1 MAYKEQYDRM
11 RRWYEKFSSLTSG
24 RLHDIPSENYID
36 DVYAFF
42 LNAYHL
48 KDWIKNDNG
57 IPKNVQDLV
66 ENYIN
71 GKAHL
76 SLCADIC
83 NSLKHLKL
91 DGRGSRSGENPAFGR
106 KQYGLALGAAPT
118 TIALKYEVVLD
129 SGATIDAFEIATGCV
144 KAWDEF
150 FQAHKL

>member
-1 MAYKEQYDRM
+1 MAYQQQYKRM
-11 RRWYEKFSSLTSG
+11 MRWHEKFSSLNSG
-24 RLHDIPSENYID
+24 RSHDIPSENYID
-36 DVYAFF
+36 DIYAFF

-71 GKAHL
+71 WNEHL

-91 DGRGSRSGENPAFGR
+91 NDSCSGKNPAFGR
-106 KQYGLALGAAPT
+106 KQYGLAIGAGPPT
-118 TIALKYEVVLD
+118 ISLKYEVV
-129 SGATIDAFEIATGCV
+129 
-144 KAWDEF
+144 
-150 FQAHKL
+150 